1 MSLCC
6 SLHKAKTHLAAAI
19 AISLLE
25 KKKSVVFGTVT
36 PFLGQIRKTFDDDRE
51 HEWDVMRRFSWC
63 DLLIIDDLG
72 KEKVSD
78 WVQQTVY
85 EIINNRYVN
94 NKSLV
99 ITTNMSL
106 GDIRERYQEHGD
118 AIVSRILEMCRGVR
132 LDGPD
137 WRKKRVLGNA

>member
-1 MSLCC
+1 MGR
-6 SLHKAKTHLAAAI
+6 HET
-19 AISLLE
+19 
-25 KKKSVVFGTVT
+25 VFLVR
-36 PFLGQIRKTFDDDRE
+36 PAHHRRPRE
-51 HEWDVMRRFSWC
+51 REVA
-63 DLLIIDDLG
+63 
-72 KEKVSD
+72 D

-99 ITTNMSL
+99 ITTNVSL

-137 WRKKRVLGNA
+137 WRKKGVLGNA